1 MISEGSVVPLRL
13 MFNLLDRSYEGVYG
27 GITPILDNL
36 ASNIFDGGLKMSQGI
51 NMQDGDAAVSFFLRL
66 GFFIFERA
74 KRAQN
79 LVGKCQSTVL
89 NNSYMNLRYLS

>member
-36 ASNIFDGGLKMSQGI
+36 ASNIFDGGL
-51 NMQDGDAAVSFFLRL
+51 V
-66 GFFIFERA
+66 
-74 KRAQN
+74 
-79 LVGKCQSTVL
+79 
-89 NNSYMNLRYLS
+89 